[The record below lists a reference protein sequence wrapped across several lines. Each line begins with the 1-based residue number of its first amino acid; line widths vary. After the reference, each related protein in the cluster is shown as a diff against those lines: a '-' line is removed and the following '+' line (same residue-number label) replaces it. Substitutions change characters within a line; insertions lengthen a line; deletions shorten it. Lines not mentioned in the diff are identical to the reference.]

1 MGGHYPSYP
10 PGMGAAPP
18 QPMPQQQARRLDPD
32 QMPSAIQV
40 MEDDKKTRT
49 GDFITSTK
57 GKMSLNIFY
66 V

>member
-1 MGGHYPSYP
+1 MGG
-10 PGMGAAPP
+10 APP

-40 MEDDKKTRT
+40 MEDDKKTRA
-49 GDFITSTK
+49 GDFITSAK
-57 GKMSLNIFY
+57 GKSPIVIPQIFLYSLCD